1 MVAVAIKLL
10 YNSTLLC
17 GFNVPIKGLSGPKCV
32 ILLIRCC
39 FASQYSVTV
48 AYVDCR
54 SGYDVFDGVL
64 YR

>member
-1 MVAVAIKLL
+1 
-10 YNSTLLC
+10 LLC